1 VSFLPFHPSRFGILV
16 PEDPRTGVA
25 LVDQSFYFDQVVS
38 VSTEL
43 PREVSRHPFEFG
55 SEAAADNVSDDSEQ
69 VQVVAVLVDK
79 PSSLPPDMGASWR
92 DRFEQMV
99 ADRSQNL
106 ILGGFVPI
114 DRAVKRLRDF
124 LALRDRKAFLSV
136 ALPGRPPLISQQ
148 IGRTSYQPR
157 ASGGA
162 IDVTF
167 TLTHARVVRLR
178 VVSSIPDADLKA
190 AGLGGG
196 ELGTVE
202 IGTFGGFGATP

>member
-1 VSFLPFHPSRFGILV
+1 MSFLPFHPSRFGILV

-25 LVDQSFYFDQVVS
+25 LVDQSFYFDQIVS
-38 VSTEL
+38 VSVEL
-43 PREVSRHPFEFG
+43 PREVARHPFEFG

-69 VQVVAVLVDK
+69 VQVAAVLVDK
-79 PSSLPPDMGASWR
+79 PSSEGPSFYPLPV
-92 DRFEQMV
+92 Q
-99 ADRSQNL
+99 
-106 ILGGFVPI
+106 PI
-114 DRAVKRLRDF
+114 DRAIRRLRDF

-167 TLTHARVVRLR
+167 SLVHARVVRLR
-178 VVSSIPDADLKA
+178 TVSSIPDADLKA

-202 IGTFGGFGATP
+202 IGTYGGVGATP